1 MITFF
6 IDGGEKLGLGHIYRS
21 INLALTFSKKYKIK
35 FLINKSKKKKEIKLL
50 KKIFNKSKLNLKF
63 ITNNLNKEFG
73 VDKNQN
79 IIFDHPKIKETK
91 IKLANK
97 FYTKVIIID
106 DENTLRNYDCD
117 LLINQND
124 YSKNFKYK
132 TKNKNLIKL
141 LGSNYTILKEKPIK
155 VNFLI
160 NKNIKKILLLLGATD
175 VKNYYKYLVKKLDGY
190 KLYITVNNKVVK
202 DKTIKLKK
210 YKNLEL
216 LHNINLKN
224 IILNKKVDVAISCCG
239 SSLYDLFSFRIPII
253 GVKCSLDQNNAYR
266 FYSKNNAIAGSSISN
281 VKTNLKGLNY
291 KKRLILLKNSKKL
304 YNYNGKYIL
313 RDQIIKLIKK
323 NDKKV

>member
-6 IDGGEKLGLGHIYRS
+6 VDGGEKLGLGHIYRS
-21 INLALTFSKKYKIK
+21 INLALTFSKKYKIT
-35 FLINKSKKKKEIKLL
+35 FLINKFKKKTEIKLL
-50 KKIFNKSKLNLKF
+50 NKIFKKSKLNLQF
-63 ITNNLNKEFG
+63 ITNNLIKEFKR
-73 VDKNQN
+73 DTNQN
-79 IIFDHPKIKETK
+79 IIFDDPKIKESK

-97 FYTKVIIID
+97 FYSKIIVID
-106 DENTLRNYDCD
+106 DENTLKKYECD

-124 YSKNFKYK
+124 YSKNFNYK
-132 TKNKNLIKL
+132 SSNKNLIKL

-216 LHNINLKN
+216 LHNKNLKN

-253 GVKCSLDQNNAYR
+253 GIKCSLDQYNAYR